1 MNIIEIITAPIRFII
16 EYVTNRIAVWRER
29 RRYHEQISEYL
40 EQIQELDN
48 KYRPEKPDV
57 IVAQQC
63 RDYLS
68 ETFPNG
74 IKEKVGQMS
83 QEELMELFKDIE
95 SNAESLLGV
104 HVDVVDFYTS
114 EEQPICGY
122 CGYYSQSDN
131 SLHVNAALLL
141 SGNVDLIEEQVYTIF
156 HELKHA
162 RQWAAV
168 MGTADYGYSDELLRS
183 WAENMQ
189 SYIPPYEGDEVYRK
203 QPLELDTFGFE
214 SILKGEKQFE
224 TT

>member
-1 MNIIEIITAPIRFII
+1 MNIFEIITAPIRLIVEFVIVRII
-16 EYVTNRIAVWRER
+16 VWRER
-29 RRYHEQISEYL
+29 RHYHEQISEYL
-40 EQIQELDN
+40 EQVQAFDGQ
-48 KYRPEKPDV
+48 YRPEQPDI

-68 ETFPNG
+68 EVFPNG
-74 IKEKVGQMS
+74 IKEKVSQMS
-83 QEELMELFKDIE
+83 QEEVLELFKEIE

-104 HVDVVDFYTS
+104 HVDIVDFYSTD
-114 EEQPICGY
+114 EQPICGY

-141 SGNVDLIEEQVYTIF
+141 SGNAELIEEQVFTIF

-189 SYIPPYEGDEVYRK
+189 SYIPPYEGDELYRK
-203 QPLELDTFGFE
+203 QPLELDTYGFE
-214 SILKGEKQFE
+214 SILKGEK
-224 TT
+224 TI